1 MASLVVTSMSASTRA
16 GSSCRRRPA
25 GAALRTRAVAVA
37 VAGIGGQHSVDVN
50 FRARASRGSEALMA
64 SLRPWSSQVR
74 PLYTQERGFFLQ
86 KGREREKRWRKEET
100 IRPSFRHRRRRRF
113 PSSSS
118 LTFRTSPLSL
128 RPKSSLQQ
136 HSRAISGHPSSRSS
150 SSSSRSSNCSV
161 EGTAKAQRRPPLS
174 LPPPLPF

>member
-37 VAGIGGQHSVDVN
+37 GIGGQHSVDVN
-50 FRARASRGSEALMA
+50 FRARASRGSEAPMA

-74 PLYTQERGFFLQ
+74 PLYIQQRGFFLQ

-150 SSSSRSSNCSV
+150 CSSRSSNCSV
-161 EGTAKAQRRPPLS
+161 EGTAKAQRRPPLW
-174 LPPPLPF
+174 LPSPLPF